1 MLEEKEWYDQAE
13 LAEEWNI
20 NVARVRQTTATLD
33 SIGAIETRD
42 KPGDR
47 RVKQISKNS
56 VEKVRIATLGS

>member
-1 MLEEKEWYDQAE
+1 MLEEKEWYDQSE

-20 NVARVRQTTATLD
+20 NVARVRQATATLD
-33 SIGAIETRD
+33 SISAIETRD

-56 VEKVRIATLGS
+56 IDKLRQATLGS